1 MKYLKTKYFTFVI
14 LVNPSS
20 NFLIE
25 SIDVTTTL
33 SSYTTQTPEIT
44 SQTALAI
51 IPETTSTFSG
61 EMIDTE

>member
-1 MKYLKTKYFTFVI
+1 MI

>member
-1 MKYLKTKYFTFVI
+1 MKYLETKYFTFVI